1 MVFEKGIVII
11 MFTIYAKMITKRIS
25 IILIKK
31 GNEEMNDKDG
41 DFAKGCLIG
50 IGLSIPV
57 WAFVIWVLF
66 KLF

>member
-1 MVFEKGIVII
+1 
-11 MFTIYAKMITKRIS
+11 MF
-25 IILIKK
+25 ILLLKK
-31 GNEEMNDKDG
+31 ENEEMNGKDG

-66 KLF
+66 RLF

>member
-1 MVFEKGIVII
+1 MGCYNNVHPIRQRGEC
-11 MFTIYAKMITKRIS
+11 
-25 IILIKK
+25 ILLLKK
-31 GNEEMNDKDG
+31 ENEEMNGKDG

-66 KLF
+66 RLF

>member
-1 MVFEKGIVII
+1 M
-11 MFTIYAKMITKRIS
+11 
-25 IILIKK
+25 IKK
-31 GNEEMNDKDG
+31 ENEEMNDKDG